1 MRAVRERRPRL
12 VSPPPGDDVGAARFD
27 LKDLDLQ
34 AEVGTERADQLSGGR
49 LLAGRIL
56 GRSPN
61 ELPQPLDEAIPIEL
75 VTYRLF
81 LLVVLVLWPVAII
94 GLLFLMSKLESY
106 VNRSEAA
113 TPEEAGLEPVTGS
126 TGDPEVRIVF
136 GDQVVGDSD

>member
-1 MRAVRERRPRL
+1 
-12 VSPPPGDDVGAARFD
+12 
-27 LKDLDLQ
+27 
-34 AEVGTERADQLSGGR
+34 
-49 LLAGRIL
+49 
-56 GRSPN
+56 
-61 ELPQPLDEAIPIEL
+61 

-113 TPEEAGLEPVTGS
+113 TPEEAGVEPVTGS

-136 GDQVVGDSD
+136 GDQVVGGSD

>member
-1 MRAVRERRPRL
+1 
-12 VSPPPGDDVGAARFD
+12 
-27 LKDLDLQ
+27 
-34 AEVGTERADQLSGGR
+34 
-49 LLAGRIL
+49 
-56 GRSPN
+56 
-61 ELPQPLDEAIPIEL
+61 

-113 TPEEAGLEPVTGS
+113 TPQEAGVEPVTGS

>member
-1 MRAVRERRPRL
+1 M
-12 VSPPPGDDVGAARFD
+12 
-27 LKDLDLQ
+27 
-34 AEVGTERADQLSGGR
+34 
-49 LLAGRIL
+49 
-56 GRSPN
+56 
-61 ELPQPLDEAIPIEL
+61 
-75 VTYRLF
+75 TYRLF

-126 TGDPEVRIVF
+126 TGDREVRIVF

>member
-1 MRAVRERRPRL
+1 
-12 VSPPPGDDVGAARFD
+12 
-27 LKDLDLQ
+27 
-34 AEVGTERADQLSGGR
+34 
-49 LLAGRIL
+49 
-56 GRSPN
+56 
-61 ELPQPLDEAIPIEL
+61 

-113 TPEEAGLEPVTGS
+113 TPEEAGVEPVTGN

-136 GDQVVGDSD
+136 GDQVVGD